1 MTSDLLLVN
10 LRAVGVF
17 MGALALL
24 NLFVPRHLR
33 WREDLERVSL
43 VNRQIFEVHALF
55 LVLILA
61 MFSALLLTSSDAL
74 LEPSR
79 LSRLMLGGLTIFW
92 GARMLVQWF
101 YYSPAL
107 WRGNRVN
114 TAVHLLS
121 SMGWTYMT
129 TTFAAA
135 LWVNLSQAGLT
146 AR

>member
-24 NLFVPRHLR
+24 NLLVPRHLR
-33 WREDLERVSL
+33 WREDLQRVSL

-92 GARMLVQWF
+92 GARMLAQWF
-101 YYSPAL
+101 YYSPAT
-107 WRGNRVN
+107 WRGDRFRTAAHYGFSAAWIYV
-114 TAVHLLS
+114 TAV
-121 SMGWTYMT
+121 
-129 TTFAAA
+129 FALAFVRVAA
-135 LWVNLSQAGLT
+135 L
-146 AR
+146 R